1 MIIKEADMKKHD
13 HTKLLDDV
21 RHQMPDDGVLA
32 ELSELFS
39 VFGDS
44 TRIKILWALFESE
57 MCVCAIADLLQISQ
71 SAISHQLKLLRHAK
85 LVGSRREGKTVYYF
99 LADDHVRS
107 IIDQGMEHISE

>member
-1 MIIKEADMKKHD
+1 MEHDKHKEMLKQVM
-13 HTKLLDDV
+13 TG
-21 RHQMPDDGVLA
+21 MPKDETLA

-44 TRIKILWALFESE
+44 TRIKILWALSE
-57 MCVCAIADLLQISQ
+57 REMSVCC
-71 SAISHQLKLLRHAK
+71 ISHQLKNLRHAK
-85 LVGSRREGKTVYYF
+85 LISSRREGKTVYYF